1 MAIEQVVIPKG
12 EPVELLPR
20 PPNILRLQVDLIREY
35 QLRSERV
42 GKEPNIRLR
51 ILPFHTVLSE
61 DDDAGE
67 TDEDTGFDDF
77 TSSNSYCNGSIYS
90 TSRLPLLPE

>member
-20 PPNILRLQVDLIREY
+20 SYSIMSLQMDLIRKY

-42 GKEPNIRLR
+42 GKEPDIHVRV
-51 ILPFHTVLSE
+51 LPYDGGSYE
-61 DDDAGE
+61 DIDS
-67 TDEDTGFDDF
+67 TDNEVADGFDDIGS
-77 TSSNSYCNGSIYS
+77 TNGSAYNI
-90 TSRLPLLPE
+90 SRLPLLPD